1 MCKCGKG
8 ENCCKKQ
15 LERFT
20 AYIKTHYDPTGISR
34 RLTDL
39 IKNNPQ
45 EIERI
50 KDECRQ
56 VALKMTIEKEK
67 KHHDD
72 ARS

>member
-8 ENCCKKQ
+8 ENCCKNK
-15 LERFT
+15 LEKFD
-20 AYIKTHYDPTGISR
+20 AYIKTHYDPTEISR

-50 KDECRQ
+50 KDEFRQ